1 MDVKERFKASMVLA
15 GVGDALGYKNGAYEF
30 CRIGQMINDDVK
42 DSHGGVLNIRLDKKN
57 WMISDDTVM
66 TLASGD
72 ALVSEWKDKPELY
85 TRFAEKYIDCMSDMV
100 GRAPGNTCLTYTRRL
115 RPKVPNG
122 WIIPFNPVGGGC
134 GAAMRASPIGLAY
147 HRPEDIDDLIAVAIE
162 SGRMTHNHPTGY
174 LGSLASALFV
184 SYAVQRKPLV
194 SWGAGLMA
202 MLDKAW
208 TYIEQEGRDVE
219 ENRRE
224 WYYFKDA
231 WEKYLSDRGISD
243 GSSKPQFPADYGP
256 GERDKFYNSV
266 SYSGW
271 GGASGHDAPMIA
283 YDALLSCGNSWE
295 ELCKRGMF
303 HGGDSDSTGII
314 AGACWGAMN
323 GFEGVPP
330 SLYENAEYHHR
341 LAALSE
347 AIYDKFNSQK

>member
-1 MDVKERFKASMVLA
+1 MDMRERFKASMVLA
-15 GVGDALGYKNGAYEF
+15 GVGDALGYKNTAHEF
-30 CRIGQMINDDVK
+30 CSDGQIINDEVETIL
-42 DSHGGVLNIRLDKKN
+42 GGVLNIRLDKKN
-57 WMISDDTVM
+57 WKVSDDTVM

-72 ALVSEWKDKPELY
+72 ALVSEWKSKSELY
-85 TRFAEKYIDCMSDMV
+85 KRFAEKYIECMSDMD
-100 GRAPGNTCLTYTRRL
+100 GRAVGNTCMSCSYRL
-115 RPKVPNG
+115 KPHLPNG
-122 WIIPFNPVGGGC
+122 WIIPFNPVGVGC

-243 GSSKPQFPADYGP
+243 GSSIPQFPDNYGP
-256 GERDKFYNSV
+256 GERDKFYKSV

-283 YDALLSCGNSWE
+283 YDALLGCGDSWE

-303 HGGDSDSTGII
+303 HAGDSDSTGII
-314 AGACWGAMN
+314 AGACWGAMK
-323 GFEGVPP
+323 GFECVPAGHYDGLEYKDRLNDLGDK
-330 SLYENAEYHHR
+330 LYT
-341 LAALSE
+341 
-347 AIYDKFNSQK
+347 KFSSSI